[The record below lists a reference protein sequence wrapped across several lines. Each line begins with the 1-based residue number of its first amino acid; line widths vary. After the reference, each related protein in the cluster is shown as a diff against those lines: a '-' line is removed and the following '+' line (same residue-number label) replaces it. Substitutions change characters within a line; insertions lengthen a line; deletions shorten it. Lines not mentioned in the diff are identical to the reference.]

1 MEETKE
7 KVVDNSTAKK
17 KINRKKLLIILG
29 SVVAAILVV
38 YIGLSIFFMSHFY
51 FKTTLNGKSVSGYS
65 ADKVFDSWED
75 EIGNYSLKIV
85 ESDGTE
91 SELKGSDIDMTLQWD
106 DTIAKMISKQNGF
119 AWPAKLFNPDQNTS
133 EAIVTF
139 DEDKLDTVLDDFSFM
154 DESKQVMPVDA
165 TVSEYD
171 KDNGYTL
178 VESVPGTAIDKPV
191 LKENI
196 ETALYG
202 LADSFQITEGQ
213 GYLEPEVSND
223 DEKLLAAIDTMNKYA
238 GSEIDYEIG
247 SEKETLDIDTFAD
260 WLSVNDSGKVE
271 IDEEKVAEYVDGLES
286 KYNTYGKSK
295 ELATSYG
302 TTITMSNCHY
312 GWKIDAEAE
321 EAAIIDDIKSGEK
334 TTRDL
339 NYQYTAAS
347 HTGNDYGNSY
357 VEINLT
363 AQHLFLYKNGS
374 LVVESDFVSGNP
386 SKGNATHTGVFGV
399 TYTERNATL
408 KGQNYATPVSFW
420 MPFNGNEGMHDATW
434 RSTFGGSIYKRNGSH
449 GCVNLPY
456 SVAQTIFDNVSAGFP
471 VFVYELAGTES
482 QKGVDQD
489 AAAAV
494 DSAISAIGA
503 VTEASGDAIAAA
515 RAAYDALS
523 DSQKSYVT
531 KYQVL
536 ADSEAAYAAIVASMA
551 PAQEVPAQ

>member
-7 KVVDNSTAKK
+7 KVVDNSTAEK
-17 KINRKKLLIILG
+17 KINRKKLFIILG
-29 SVVAAILVV
+29 SVVGAVLVIYV
-38 YIGLSIFFMSHFY
+38 GLSIFFMSHFY
-51 FKTTLNGKSVSGYS
+51 FNTTLNGKNVSGYS
-65 ADKVFDSWED
+65 ADKVFDNWED

-91 SELKGSDIDMTLQWD
+91 SELKGSDIDMVLQWD

-139 DEDKLDTVLDDFSFM
+139 DEDKLDSALDGFSFM
-154 DESKQVMPVDA
+154 DKSKQIDPVDA
-165 TVSEYD
+165 TVSDYD
-171 KDNGYTL
+171 KNDGYTL
-178 VESVPGTAIDKPV
+178 VESVPGTAIDKPA

-196 ETALYG
+196 EKALYG
-202 LADSFQITEGQ
+202 LADTYQIKEGN
-213 GYLEPEVSND
+213 GYLAPKIAND

-247 SEKETLDIDTFAD
+247 SEKETLDINTFAD
-260 WLSVNDSGKVE
+260 WLSINDNEKVE
-271 IDEEKVAEYVDGLES
+271 IDEEKVADYVAELGT

-295 ELATSYG
+295 QLATSYG

-312 GWKIDAEAE
+312 GWKIDAET
-321 EAAIIDDIKSGEK
+321 EAAAIVDDIKGGEK
-334 TTRDL
+334 VTRDL

-363 AQHLFLYKNGS
+363 AQHLYLYKNGS
-374 LVVESDFVSGNP
+374 LVIDSDFVSGNP

-399 TYTERNATL
+399 TYTEKNATL

-434 RSTFGGSIYKRNGSH
+434 RSSFGGSIYKRNGSH

-456 SVAQTIFDNVSAGFP
+456 SVAQTIFENVSAGFP

-482 QKGVDQD
+482 QKGIDQD

-494 DSAISAIGA
+494 DSAISAIGE
-503 VTEASGDAIAAA
+503 VTAASGDLIAAA
-515 RAAYDALS
+515 RASYDALS

-531 KYQVL
+531 KYQQL
-536 ADSEAAYAAIVASMA
+536 ADSEAAYAAIMASMA
-551 PAQEVPAQ
+551 PVQ

>member
-7 KVVDNSTAKK
+7 KVVDNSTAEK
-17 KINRKKLLIILG
+17 KINRKKLFIILG
-29 SVVAAILVV
+29 SVVGAVLVIYV
-38 YIGLSIFFMSHFY
+38 GLSIFFMSHFY
-51 FKTTLNGKSVSGYS
+51 FNTTLNGKNVSGYS
-65 ADKVFDSWED
+65 ADKVFDNWED

-91 SELKGSDIDMTLQWD
+91 SELKGSDIDMVLQWD

-139 DEDKLDTVLDDFSFM
+139 DEDKLDSALDGFSFM
-154 DESKQVMPVDA
+154 DKSKQIDPVDA
-165 TVSEYD
+165 TVSDYD
-171 KDNGYTL
+171 KKDGYTL
-178 VESVPGTAIDKPV
+178 VESVSGTAIDKPA

-196 ETALYG
+196 EKALYG
-202 LADSFQITEGQ
+202 LADTYQITEGN
-213 GYLEPEVSND
+213 GYLAPKIAND

-247 SEKETLDIDTFAD
+247 SEKETLDINTFAD
-260 WLSVNDSGKVE
+260 WLSINDNEKVE
-271 IDEEKVAEYVDGLES
+271 IDEEKVADYVTELGT

-295 ELATSYG
+295 QLATSYG

-312 GWKIDAEAE
+312 GWKIDAET
-321 EAAIIDDIKSGEK
+321 EAAAIVDDIKGGEK
-334 TTRDL
+334 VTRDL

-363 AQHLFLYKNGS
+363 AQHLYLYKNGS
-374 LVVESDFVSGNP
+374 LVIDSDFVSGNP

-434 RSTFGGSIYKRNGSH
+434 RSSFGGSIYKRNGSH

-456 SVAQTIFDNVSAGFP
+456 SVAQTIFENVSAGFP

-482 QKGVDQD
+482 QKGIDQD

-494 DSAISAIGA
+494 DSAIDAIGE
-503 VTEASGDAIAAA
+503 VTAASGDLIAAA
-515 RAAYDALS
+515 RASYDALS

-531 KYQVL
+531 KYQQL
-536 ADSEAAYAAIVASMA
+536 ADSEAAYSAIIASMA
-551 PAQEVPAQ
+551 PVQ

>member
-7 KVVDNSTAKK
+7 KVVDNSTAEK
-17 KINRKKLLIILG
+17 KINRKKLFIILG
-29 SVVAAILVV
+29 SVVGAVLVIYV
-38 YIGLSIFFMSHFY
+38 GLSIFFMSHFY
-51 FKTTLNGKSVSGYS
+51 FNTTLNGKNVSGYS
-65 ADKVFDSWED
+65 ADKVFDNWED

-91 SELKGSDIDMTLQWD
+91 SELKGSDIDMVLQWD

-139 DEDKLDTVLDDFSFM
+139 DEDKLDSALDGFSFM
-154 DESKQVMPVDA
+154 DKSKQIDPVDA
-165 TVSEYD
+165 TVSDYD
-171 KDNGYTL
+171 KNDGYTL
-178 VESVPGTAIDKPV
+178 VESVPGTAIDKPA

-196 ETALYG
+196 EKALYG
-202 LADSFQITEGQ
+202 LADTYQITEGN
-213 GYLEPEVSND
+213 GYLAPKIAND

-247 SEKETLDIDTFAD
+247 SEKETLDINTFAD
-260 WLSVNDSGKVE
+260 WLSINDNEKVE
-271 IDEEKVAEYVDGLES
+271 IDEEKVADYVAELGT

-295 ELATSYG
+295 QLATSYG

-312 GWKIDAEAE
+312 GWKIDAET
-321 EAAIIDDIKSGEK
+321 EAAAIVDDIKGGEMV
-334 TTRDL
+334 TRDL

-363 AQHLFLYKNGS
+363 AQHLYMYKNGS
-374 LVVESDFVSGNP
+374 LVIDSDFVSGNP

-434 RSTFGGSIYKRNGSH
+434 RSSFGGSIYKRNGSH

-456 SVAQTIFDNVSAGFP
+456 SVAQTIFENVSAGFP

-482 QKGVDQD
+482 QKGIDQD

-494 DSAISAIGA
+494 DSAIDAIGE
-503 VTEASGDAIAAA
+503 VTAASGDLIAAA
-515 RAAYDALS
+515 RASYDALS

-531 KYQVL
+531 KYQQL
-536 ADSEAAYAAIVASMA
+536 ADSEAAYSAIIASMA
-551 PAQEVPAQ
+551 PVQ

>member
-7 KVVDNSTAKK
+7 KVVDNSTAEK
-17 KINRKKLLIILG
+17 KINRKKLFIILG
-29 SVVAAILVV
+29 SVVGAVLVIYV
-38 YIGLSIFFMSHFY
+38 GLSIFFMSHFY
-51 FKTTLNGKSVSGYS
+51 FNTTLNGKNVSGYS
-65 ADKVFDSWED
+65 ADKVFDNWED

-91 SELKGSDIDMTLQWD
+91 SELKGSDIDMVLQWD
-106 DTIAKMISKQNGF
+106 DTISKMISKQNGF

-139 DEDKLDTVLDDFSFM
+139 DEDKLDSALDGFSFM
-154 DESKQVMPVDA
+154 DKSKQIDPVDA
-165 TVSEYD
+165 TVSDYD
-171 KDNGYTL
+171 KNDGYTL
-178 VESVPGTAIDKPV
+178 VESVPGTAIDKPA

-196 ETALYG
+196 EKALYG
-202 LADSFQITEGQ
+202 LADTYQITEGN
-213 GYLEPEVSND
+213 GYLAPKIAND

-247 SEKETLDIDTFAD
+247 SEKETLDINTFAD
-260 WLSVNDSGKVE
+260 WLSINDNEKVE
-271 IDEEKVAEYVDGLES
+271 IDEEKVADYVAELGT

-295 ELATSYG
+295 QLATSYG

-312 GWKIDAEAE
+312 GWKIDAET
-321 EAAIIDDIKSGEK
+321 EAAAIVDDIKGGEK
-334 TTRDL
+334 VTRDL

-363 AQHLFLYKNGS
+363 AQHLYLYKNGS
-374 LVVESDFVSGNP
+374 LVIDSDFVSGNP

-399 TYTERNATL
+399 TYTEKNATL

-434 RSTFGGSIYKRNGSH
+434 RSSFGGSIYKRNGSH

-456 SVAQTIFDNVSAGFP
+456 SVAQTVFENVSAGFP

-482 QKGVDQD
+482 QKGIDQD

-494 DSAISAIGA
+494 DSAIDAIGE
-503 VTEASGDAIAAA
+503 VTAASGDLIAAA
-515 RAAYDALS
+515 RASYDALS

-531 KYQVL
+531 KYQQL
-536 ADSEAAYAAIVASMA
+536 ADSEAAYSAIIASMA
-551 PAQEVPAQ
+551 PVQ

>member
-1 MEETKE
+1 MEKTKE
-7 KVVDNSTAKK
+7 KVVDNSTAEK
-17 KINRKKLLIILG
+17 KINRKKLFAILG
-29 SVVAAILVV
+29 SVVGAVLLIYV
-38 YIGLSIFFMSHFY
+38 GFSIFFMSHFY
-51 FKTTLNGKSVSGYS
+51 FNTTLNGKNVSGYS
-65 ADKVFDSWED
+65 ADKVFDNWED
-75 EIGNYSLKIV
+75 EIGNYSLRIV

-91 SELKGSDIDMTLQWD
+91 SELKGSDIDMVLQWD
-106 DTIAKMISKQNGF
+106 DTIARMISKQNGF

-139 DEDKLDTVLDDFSFM
+139 DEDKLDSALDGFPFM
-154 DESKQVMPVDA
+154 DKSKQIDPVDA
-165 TVSEYD
+165 TVSDYD
-171 KDNGYTL
+171 KKDGYTL

-196 ETALYG
+196 EKALYG
-202 LADSFQITEGQ
+202 LADTYQITEGN
-213 GYLEPEVSND
+213 GYLAPKIAND

-247 SEKETLDIDTFAD
+247 SEKETLDINTFAD
-260 WLSVNDSGKVE
+260 WLSVNDNEKAE
-271 IDEEKVAEYVDGLES
+271 IDEEKVADYVAELGT

-295 ELATSYG
+295 QLATSYG

-312 GWKIDAEAE
+312 GWKIDAETEA
-321 EAAIIDDIKSGEK
+321 AAIIDDIKGGEK
-334 TTRDL
+334 VTRDL
-339 NYQYTAAS
+339 NYKYTAAS

-363 AQHLFLYKNGS
+363 AQHLYLYKNGS
-374 LVVESDFVSGNP
+374 LVIDSDFVSGNP

-399 TYTERNATL
+399 TYTERDATL

-434 RSTFGGSIYKRNGSH
+434 RSSFGGSIYKRNGSH

-456 SVAQTIFDNVSAGFP
+456 SVAQTIFENVSAGFP

-482 QKGVDQD
+482 QKGIDQD

-494 DSAISAIGA
+494 DSAIDAIGE
-503 VTEASGDAIAAA
+503 VTAASGDLIAAA
-515 RAAYDALS
+515 RASYDALS

-531 KYQVL
+531 KYQQL
-536 ADSEAAYAAIVASMA
+536 ADSEAAYSAIIASMA
-551 PAQEVPAQ
+551 PVQ

>member
-7 KVVDNSTAKK
+7 KVVDNSTAEK
-17 KINRKKLLIILG
+17 KINRKKLFIILG
-29 SVVAAILVV
+29 SVVGAVLVIYV
-38 YIGLSIFFMSHFY
+38 GLSIFFMSHFY
-51 FKTTLNGKSVSGYS
+51 FNTTLNGKNVSGYS
-65 ADKVFDSWED
+65 ADKVFDNWED

-91 SELKGSDIDMTLQWD
+91 SELKGSDIDMVLQWD
-106 DTIAKMISKQNGF
+106 DTITKMISKQNGF

-139 DEDKLDTVLDDFSFM
+139 DEDKLDSALDGFSFM
-154 DESKQVMPVDA
+154 DKSKQIDPVDA
-165 TVSEYD
+165 TVSDYD
-171 KDNGYTL
+171 KNDGYTL
-178 VESVPGTAIDKPV
+178 VESVPGTAIDKPA

-196 ETALYG
+196 EKALYG
-202 LADSFQITEGQ
+202 LADTYKITEGN
-213 GYLEPEVSND
+213 GYLAPKIAND

-247 SEKETLDIDTFAD
+247 SEKETLDINTFAD
-260 WLSVNDSGKVE
+260 WLSINDNEKVE
-271 IDEEKVAEYVDGLES
+271 IDEEKVADYVAELGT

-295 ELATSYG
+295 QLATSYG

-312 GWKIDAEAE
+312 GWKIDAET
-321 EAAIIDDIKSGEK
+321 EAAAIVDDIKGGEK
-334 TTRDL
+334 VTRDL

-363 AQHLFLYKNGS
+363 AQHLYLYKNGS
-374 LVVESDFVSGNP
+374 LVIDSDFVSGNP

-434 RSTFGGSIYKRNGSH
+434 RSSFGGSIYKRNGSH

-456 SVAQTIFDNVSAGFP
+456 SVAQTIFENVSAGFP

-482 QKGVDQD
+482 QKGIDQD

-494 DSAISAIGA
+494 DSAIDAIGE
-503 VTEASGDAIAAA
+503 VTAASGDLIAAA
-515 RAAYDALS
+515 RASYDALS

-531 KYQVL
+531 KYQQL
-536 ADSEAAYAAIVASMA
+536 ADSEAAYSAIIASMA
-551 PAQEVPAQ
+551 PVQ

>member
-7 KVVDNSTAKK
+7 KVVDNSTAEK
-17 KINRKKLLIILG
+17 KINRKKLFIILG
-29 SVVAAILVV
+29 SVVGAVLVIYV
-38 YIGLSIFFMSHFY
+38 GLSIFFMSHFY
-51 FKTTLNGKSVSGYS
+51 FNTTLNGKNVSGYS
-65 ADKVFDSWED
+65 ADKVFDNWED

-91 SELKGSDIDMTLQWD
+91 SELKGSDIDMVLQWD

-139 DEDKLDTVLDDFSFM
+139 DEDKLDSALDGFSFM
-154 DESKQVMPVDA
+154 DKSKQIDPVDA
-165 TVSEYD
+165 TVSDYD
-171 KDNGYTL
+171 KKDGYTL
-178 VESVPGTAIDKPV
+178 VESVPGTAIDKPS

-196 ETALYG
+196 EKALYG
-202 LADSFQITEGQ
+202 LADTYQITEGN
-213 GYLEPEVSND
+213 GYLAPKIAND

-247 SEKETLDIDTFAD
+247 SEKETLDINTFAD
-260 WLSVNDSGKVE
+260 WLSINDNEKVE
-271 IDEEKVAEYVDGLES
+271 IDEEKVADYVAELGT

-295 ELATSYG
+295 QLATSYG

-312 GWKIDAEAE
+312 GWKIDAET
-321 EAAIIDDIKSGEK
+321 EAAAIVDDIKGGEK
-334 TTRDL
+334 VTRDL

-363 AQHLFLYKNGS
+363 AQHLYLYKNGS
-374 LVVESDFVSGNP
+374 LVIDSEFVSGNP

-434 RSTFGGSIYKRNGSH
+434 RSSFGGSIYKRNGSH

-456 SVAQTIFDNVSAGFP
+456 SVAQTIFENVSAGFP

-482 QKGVDQD
+482 QKGIDQD

-494 DSAISAIGA
+494 DSAIDAIGE
-503 VTEASGDAIAAA
+503 VTAASGDLIAAA
-515 RAAYDALS
+515 RASYDALS

-531 KYQVL
+531 KYQQL
-536 ADSEAAYAAIVASMA
+536 ADSEAAYSAIIASMA
-551 PAQEVPAQ
+551 PVQ

>member
-1 MEETKE
+1 MEKTKE
-7 KVVDNSTAKK
+7 KVVDNSTAEK
-17 KINRKKLLIILG
+17 KINRKKLFIILG
-29 SVVAAILVV
+29 SVVGAVLVIYV
-38 YIGLSIFFMSHFY
+38 GFSIFFMSHFY
-51 FKTTLNGKSVSGYS
+51 FNTTLNGKNVSGYS
-65 ADKVFDSWED
+65 ADKVFDNWED
-75 EIGNYSLKIV
+75 EIGNYSLRIV

-91 SELKGSDIDMTLQWD
+91 SELKGSDIDMVLQWD
-106 DTIAKMISKQNGF
+106 DTIARMISKQNGF

-139 DEDKLDTVLDDFSFM
+139 DEDKLDSALDGFPFM
-154 DESKQVMPVDA
+154 DKSKQIDPVDA
-165 TVSEYD
+165 TVSDYD
-171 KDNGYTL
+171 KKDGYTL

-196 ETALYG
+196 EKALYG
-202 LADSFQITEGQ
+202 LADTYQITEGN
-213 GYLEPEVSND
+213 GYLAPKIAND

-247 SEKETLDIDTFAD
+247 SEKETLDINTFAD
-260 WLSVNDSGKVE
+260 WLSVNDNEKAE
-271 IDEEKVAEYVDGLES
+271 IDEEKVADYVAELGT

-295 ELATSYG
+295 QLATSYG

-312 GWKIDAEAE
+312 GWKIDAETEA
-321 EAAIIDDIKSGEK
+321 AAIIDDIKGGEK
-334 TTRDL
+334 VTRDL
-339 NYQYTAAS
+339 NYKYTAAS

-363 AQHLFLYKNGS
+363 AQHLYLYKNGS
-374 LVVESDFVSGNP
+374 LVIDSDFVSGNP

-399 TYTERNATL
+399 TYTERDATL

-434 RSTFGGSIYKRNGSH
+434 RSSFGGSIYKRNGSH

-456 SVAQTIFDNVSAGFP
+456 SVAQTIFENVSAGFP

-482 QKGVDQD
+482 QKGIDQD

-494 DSAISAIGA
+494 DSAIDAIGE
-503 VTEASGDAIAAA
+503 VTAASGDLIAAA
-515 RAAYDALS
+515 RASYDALS

-531 KYQVL
+531 KYQQL
-536 ADSEAAYAAIVASMA
+536 ADSEAAYSAIIASMA
-551 PAQEVPAQ
+551 PVQ

>member
-7 KVVDNSTAKK
+7 KVVDNSTAEK
-17 KINRKKLLIILG
+17 KINRKKLFIILG
-29 SVVAAILVV
+29 SVVGAVLVIYV
-38 YIGLSIFFMSHFY
+38 GLSIFFMSHFY
-51 FKTTLNGKSVSGYS
+51 FNTTLNGKNVSGYS
-65 ADKVFDSWED
+65 ADKVFDNWED

-91 SELKGSDIDMTLQWD
+91 SELKGSDIDMVLQWD

-119 AWPAKLFNPDQNTS
+119 AWPAKIFNPDQNTS

-139 DEDKLDTVLDDFSFM
+139 DEDKLDSALDGFSFM
-154 DESKQVMPVDA
+154 DKSKQIDPVDA
-165 TVSEYD
+165 TVSDYD
-171 KDNGYTL
+171 KNDGYTL
-178 VESVPGTAIDKPV
+178 VESAPGTAIDKPA

-196 ETALYG
+196 EKALYG
-202 LADSFQITEGQ
+202 LADTYQITEGN
-213 GYLEPEVSND
+213 GYLAPKIAND

-247 SEKETLDIDTFAD
+247 SEKETLDINTFAD
-260 WLSVNDSGKVE
+260 WLSINDNEKVE
-271 IDEEKVAEYVDGLES
+271 IDEEKVADYVSELGT

-295 ELATSYG
+295 QLATSYG

-312 GWKIDAEAE
+312 GWKIDAET
-321 EAAIIDDIKSGEK
+321 EAAAIVDDIKGGEK
-334 TTRDL
+334 VTRDL

-363 AQHLFLYKNGS
+363 AQHLYLYKNGS
-374 LVVESDFVSGNP
+374 LVIDSDFVSGNP

-434 RSTFGGSIYKRNGSH
+434 RSSFGGSIYKRNGSH

-456 SVAQTIFDNVSAGFP
+456 SVAQTVFENVSAGFP

-482 QKGVDQD
+482 QKGIDQD

-494 DSAISAIGA
+494 DSAIDAIGE
-503 VTEASGDAIAAA
+503 VTAASGDLIAAA
-515 RAAYDALS
+515 RASYDALS

-531 KYQVL
+531 KYQQL
-536 ADSEAAYAAIVASMA
+536 ADSEAAYSAIIASMA
-551 PAQEVPAQ
+551 PVQ

>member
-7 KVVDNSTAKK
+7 KVVDNSTAEK

-29 SVVAAILVV
+29 SVVAAVLLVYV
-38 YIGLSIFFMSHFY
+38 GLSIFFMSHFY
-51 FKTTLNGKSVSGYS
+51 FNATLNGKNVSGYS
-65 ADKVFDSWED
+65 ADKVFDNWED

-91 SELKGSDIDMTLQWD
+91 SELKGSDIDMVLQWD
-106 DTIAKMISKQNGF
+106 DTIARMISKQNGF

-139 DEDKLDTVLDDFSFM
+139 DEDKLDSTLNGFSFM
-154 DESKQVMPVDA
+154 DKSKQIDPVDA
-165 TVSEYD
+165 TVSDYD
-171 KDNGYTL
+171 KNDGYTL

-196 ETALYG
+196 EKALYG
-202 LADSFQITEGQ
+202 LADTYQITEGN
-213 GYLEPEVSND
+213 GYLAPKIAND
-223 DEKLLAAIDTMNKYA
+223 DEKLLAAIDNMNKYA

-247 SEKETLDIDTFAD
+247 SEKETLDINTFAD
-260 WLSVNDSGKVE
+260 WLSVNDNEKAE
-271 IDEEKVAEYVDGLES
+271 IDEEKVADYVAELGT

-295 ELATSYG
+295 QLATSYG

-312 GWKIDAEAE
+312 GWKIDAETEA
-321 EAAIIDDIKSGEK
+321 AAIIDDIKGGEK
-334 TTRDL
+334 VTRDL
-339 NYQYTAAS
+339 NYKYTAAS

-363 AQHLFLYKNGS
+363 AQHLYLYKNGS
-374 LVVESDFVSGNP
+374 LVIDSDFVSGNP

-399 TYTERNATL
+399 TYTERDATL

-434 RSTFGGSIYKRNGSH
+434 RSSFGGSIYKRNGSH

-456 SVAQTIFDNVSAGFP
+456 SVAQTIFENVSAGFP

-482 QKGVDQD
+482 QKGIDQD

-494 DSAISAIGA
+494 DSAIDAIGE
-503 VTEASGDAIAAA
+503 VTAASGDLIAAA
-515 RAAYDALS
+515 RASYDALS

-531 KYQVL
+531 KYQQL
-536 ADSEAAYAAIVASMA
+536 ADSEAAYSAIIASMA
-551 PAQEVPAQ
+551 PVQ

>member
-1 MEETKE
+1 MEKTKE
-7 KVVDNSTAKK
+7 KVVDNSTAEK
-17 KINRKKLLIILG
+17 KINRKKLFIILG
-29 SVVAAILVV
+29 SVVGAVLLIYV
-38 YIGLSIFFMSHFY
+38 GFSIFFMSHFY
-51 FKTTLNGKSVSGYS
+51 FNTTLNGKNVSGYS
-65 ADKVFDSWED
+65 ADKVFDNWED
-75 EIGNYSLKIV
+75 EIGNYSLRIV

-91 SELKGSDIDMTLQWD
+91 SELKGSDIDMVLQWD
-106 DTIAKMISKQNGF
+106 DTIARMISKQNGF
-119 AWPAKLFNPDQNTS
+119 AWPAKLFNPDLNTS

-139 DEDKLDTVLDDFSFM
+139 DEDKLDSALDSFPFM
-154 DESKQVMPVDA
+154 DKSKQIDPVDA
-165 TVSEYD
+165 TVSDYD
-171 KDNGYTL
+171 KKDGYTL

-196 ETALYG
+196 EKALYG
-202 LADSFQITEGQ
+202 LADTYQITEGN
-213 GYLEPEVSND
+213 GYLAPKIAND

-247 SEKETLDIDTFAD
+247 SEKETLDINTFAD
-260 WLSVNDSGKVE
+260 WLSINDNEKVE
-271 IDEEKVAEYVDGLES
+271 IDEEKVADYVAELGT

-295 ELATSYG
+295 QLATSYG

-312 GWKIDAEAE
+312 GWKIDAET
-321 EAAIIDDIKSGEK
+321 EAAAIVDDIKGGEK
-334 TTRDL
+334 VTRDL

-363 AQHLFLYKNGS
+363 AQHLYLYKNGS
-374 LVVESDFVSGNP
+374 LVIDSDFVSGNP

-399 TYTERNATL
+399 TYTEKNATL

-434 RSTFGGSIYKRNGSH
+434 RSSFGGSIYKRNGSH

-456 SVAQTIFDNVSAGFP
+456 SVAQTIFENVSAGFP

-482 QKGVDQD
+482 QKGIDQD

-494 DSAISAIGA
+494 DSAIDAIGE
-503 VTEASGDAIAAA
+503 VTAASGDLIAAA
-515 RAAYDALS
+515 RASYDALS

-531 KYQVL
+531 KYQQL
-536 ADSEAAYAAIVASMA
+536 ADSEAAYSAIIASMA
-551 PAQEVPAQ
+551 PVQ

>member
-7 KVVDNSTAKK
+7 KVVDNSTAEK
-17 KINRKKLLIILG
+17 KINRKKLFIILG
-29 SVVAAILVV
+29 SVVGAVLVIYV
-38 YIGLSIFFMSHFY
+38 GLSIFFMSHFY
-51 FKTTLNGKSVSGYS
+51 FNTTLNGKNVSGYS
-65 ADKVFDSWED
+65 ADKVFDNWED

-91 SELKGSDIDMTLQWD
+91 SELKGSDIDMVLQWD
-106 DTIAKMISKQNGF
+106 DTITKMISKQNGF

-139 DEDKLDTVLDDFSFM
+139 DEDKLDSALDGFSFM
-154 DESKQVMPVDA
+154 DKSKQIDPVDA
-165 TVSEYD
+165 TVSDYD
-171 KDNGYTL
+171 KNDGYTL
-178 VESVPGTAIDKPV
+178 VESVPGTAIDKPA

-196 ETALYG
+196 EKALYG
-202 LADSFQITEGQ
+202 LADTYQITEGN
-213 GYLEPEVSND
+213 GYLAPKIAND

-247 SEKETLDIDTFAD
+247 SEKETLDINTFAD
-260 WLSVNDSGKVE
+260 WLSVNDNEKVE
-271 IDEEKVAEYVDGLES
+271 IDEEKVADYVAELGT

-295 ELATSYG
+295 QLATSYG

-312 GWKIDAEAE
+312 GWKIDAET
-321 EAAIIDDIKSGEK
+321 EAAAIVDNIKGGEK
-334 TTRDL
+334 VTRDL

-363 AQHLFLYKNGS
+363 AQHLYLYKNGS
-374 LVVESDFVSGNP
+374 LVIDSDFVSGNP

-434 RSTFGGSIYKRNGSH
+434 RSSFGGSIYKRNGSH

-456 SVAQTIFDNVSAGFP
+456 SVAQTIFENVSAGFP

-482 QKGVDQD
+482 QKGIDQD

-494 DSAISAIGA
+494 DSAIDAIGE
-503 VTEASGDAIAAA
+503 VTAASGDLIAAA
-515 RAAYDALS
+515 RASYDALS

-531 KYQVL
+531 KYQQL
-536 ADSEAAYAAIVASMA
+536 ADSEAAYSAIIASMA
-551 PAQEVPAQ
+551 PVQ

>member
-1 MEETKE
+1 MEKTKE
-7 KVVDNSTAKK
+7 KVVDNSTAEK
-17 KINRKKLLIILG
+17 KINRKKLFIILG
-29 SVVAAILVV
+29 SVVGAVLLIYV
-38 YIGLSIFFMSHFY
+38 GFSIFFMSHFY
-51 FKTTLNGKSVSGYS
+51 FNTTLNGKNVSGYS
-65 ADKVFDSWED
+65 ADKVFDNWED

-91 SELKGSDIDMTLQWD
+91 SELKGSDIDMVLQWD
-106 DTIAKMISKQNGF
+106 DTIARMISKQNGF

-139 DEDKLDTVLDDFSFM
+139 DEDKLDSALDGFPFM
-154 DESKQVMPVDA
+154 DKSKQIDPVDA
-165 TVSEYD
+165 TVSDYD
-171 KDNGYTL
+171 KKDGYTL

-196 ETALYG
+196 EKALYG
-202 LADSFQITEGQ
+202 LADTYQITEGN
-213 GYLEPEVSND
+213 GYLAPKIAND

-247 SEKETLDIDTFAD
+247 SEKETLDINTFAD
-260 WLSVNDSGKVE
+260 WLSINDNEKAE
-271 IDEEKVAEYVDGLES
+271 IDEEKVADYVAELGT

-295 ELATSYG
+295 QLATSYG

-312 GWKIDAEAE
+312 GWKIDAETEA
-321 EAAIIDDIKSGEK
+321 AAIIDDIKGGEK
-334 TTRDL
+334 VTRDL
-339 NYQYTAAS
+339 NYKYTAAS

-363 AQHLFLYKNGS
+363 AQHLYLYKNGS
-374 LVVESDFVSGNP
+374 LVIDSDFVSGNP

-399 TYTERNATL
+399 TYTERDATL

-434 RSTFGGSIYKRNGSH
+434 RSSFGGSIYKRNGSH

-456 SVAQTIFDNVSAGFP
+456 SVAQTIFENVSAGFP

-482 QKGVDQD
+482 QKGIDQD

-494 DSAISAIGA
+494 DSAIDAIGE
-503 VTEASGDAIAAA
+503 VTAASGDLIAAA
-515 RAAYDALS
+515 RASYDALS

-531 KYQVL
+531 KYQQL
-536 ADSEAAYAAIVASMA
+536 ADSEAAYSAIIASMA
-551 PAQEVPAQ
+551 PVQ

>member
-7 KVVDNSTAKK
+7 KVVDNSTAEK
-17 KINRKKLLIILG
+17 KINRKKLFIILG
-29 SVVAAILVV
+29 SVVGAVLVIYV
-38 YIGLSIFFMSHFY
+38 GLSIFFMSHFY
-51 FKTTLNGKSVSGYS
+51 FNTTLNGKNVSGYS
-65 ADKVFDSWED
+65 ADKVFDNWED

-91 SELKGSDIDMTLQWD
+91 SELKGSDIDMVLQWD
-106 DTIAKMISKQNGF
+106 DTITKMISKQNGF
-119 AWPAKLFNPDQNTS
+119 AWPAKLFNPDQDTS

-139 DEDKLDTVLDDFSFM
+139 DEDKLDSALDGFSFM
-154 DESKQVMPVDA
+154 DKSKQIDPVDA
-165 TVSEYD
+165 TVSDYD
-171 KDNGYTL
+171 KKDGYTL
-178 VESVPGTAIDKPV
+178 VESVPGTAIDKPA

-196 ETALYG
+196 EKALYG
-202 LADSFQITEGQ
+202 LADTYQITEGN
-213 GYLEPEVSND
+213 GYLAPKIAND

-247 SEKETLDIDTFAD
+247 SEKETLDINTFAD
-260 WLSVNDSGKVE
+260 WLSINDNEKVE
-271 IDEEKVAEYVDGLES
+271 IDEEKVADYVAELGT

-295 ELATSYG
+295 QLATSYG

-312 GWKIDAEAE
+312 GWKIDAET
-321 EAAIIDDIKSGEK
+321 EAAAIVDDIKGGEK
-334 TTRDL
+334 VTRDL

-363 AQHLFLYKNGS
+363 AQHLYLYKNGS
-374 LVVESDFVSGNP
+374 LVIDSDFVSGNP

-434 RSTFGGSIYKRNGSH
+434 RSSFGGSIYKRNGSH

-456 SVAQTIFDNVSAGFP
+456 SVAQTIFENVSAGFP

-482 QKGVDQD
+482 QKGIDQD

-494 DSAISAIGA
+494 DSAIDAIGE
-503 VTEASGDAIAAA
+503 VTAASGDLIAAA
-515 RAAYDALS
+515 RASYDALS

-531 KYQVL
+531 KYQQL
-536 ADSEAAYAAIVASMA
+536 ADSEAAYSAIIASMA
-551 PAQEVPAQ
+551 PVQ

>member
-1 MEETKE
+1 MEKTKE
-7 KVVDNSTAKK
+7 KVVDNSTAEK
-17 KINRKKLLIILG
+17 KINRKKLFIILG
-29 SVVAAILVV
+29 SVVGAVLLIYV
-38 YIGLSIFFMSHFY
+38 GFSIFFMSHFY
-51 FKTTLNGKSVSGYS
+51 FNTTLNGKNVSGYS
-65 ADKVFDSWED
+65 ADKVFDNWED
-75 EIGNYSLKIV
+75 EIGNYSLRIV

-91 SELKGSDIDMTLQWD
+91 SELKGSDIDMVLQWD
-106 DTIAKMISKQNGF
+106 DTIARMISKQNGF

-139 DEDKLDTVLDDFSFM
+139 DEDKLDSALDGFPFM
-154 DESKQVMPVDA
+154 DKSKQIDPVDA
-165 TVSEYD
+165 TVSDYD
-171 KDNGYTL
+171 KKDGYTL
-178 VESVPGTAIDKPV
+178 VESVSGTAIDKPV

-196 ETALYG
+196 EKALYG
-202 LADSFQITEGQ
+202 LADTYQITEGN
-213 GYLEPEVSND
+213 GYLAPKIAND

-247 SEKETLDIDTFAD
+247 SEKETLDINTFAD
-260 WLSVNDSGKVE
+260 WLSVNDNEKAE
-271 IDEEKVAEYVDGLES
+271 IDEEKVADYVAELGT

-295 ELATSYG
+295 QLATSYG

-312 GWKIDAEAE
+312 GWKIDAETEA
-321 EAAIIDDIKSGEK
+321 AAIIDDIKGGEK
-334 TTRDL
+334 VTRDL
-339 NYQYTAAS
+339 NYKYTAAS

-363 AQHLFLYKNGS
+363 AQHLYLYKNGS
-374 LVVESDFVSGNP
+374 LVIDSDFVSGNP

-399 TYTERNATL
+399 TYTERDATL

-434 RSTFGGSIYKRNGSH
+434 RSSFGGSIYKRNGSH

-456 SVAQTIFDNVSAGFP
+456 SVAQTIFENVSAGFP

-482 QKGVDQD
+482 QKGIDQD

-494 DSAISAIGA
+494 DSAIDAIGE
-503 VTEASGDAIAAA
+503 VTAASGDLIAAA
-515 RAAYDALS
+515 RASYDALS

-531 KYQVL
+531 KYQQL
-536 ADSEAAYAAIVASMA
+536 ADSEAAYSAIIASMA
-551 PAQEVPAQ
+551 PVQ

>member
-7 KVVDNSTAKK
+7 KVVDNSTAEK
-17 KINRKKLLIILG
+17 KINRKKLFIILG
-29 SVVAAILVV
+29 SVVGAVLVIYV
-38 YIGLSIFFMSHFY
+38 GLSIFFMSHFY
-51 FKTTLNGKSVSGYS
+51 FNTTLNGKNVSGYS
-65 ADKVFDSWED
+65 ADKVFDNWED

-91 SELKGSDIDMTLQWD
+91 SELKGSDIDMVLQWD
-106 DTIAKMISKQNGF
+106 DTIARMISKQNGF

-139 DEDKLDTVLDDFSFM
+139 DEDKLDSALDGFPFM
-154 DESKQVMPVDA
+154 DKSKQIDPVDA
-165 TVSEYD
+165 TVSDYD
-171 KDNGYTL
+171 KNDGYTL
-178 VESVPGTAIDKPV
+178 VESVPGTAIDKPA

-196 ETALYG
+196 EKALYG
-202 LADSFQITEGQ
+202 LADTYQITEGN
-213 GYLEPEVSND
+213 GYLAPKIAND

-247 SEKETLDIDTFAD
+247 SEKETLDINTFAD
-260 WLSVNDSGKVE
+260 WLSVNDNEKAE
-271 IDEEKVAEYVDGLES
+271 IDEEKVADYVAELGT

-295 ELATSYG
+295 QLATSYG

-312 GWKIDAEAE
+312 GWKIDAET
-321 EAAIIDDIKSGEK
+321 EAAAIVDDIKGGEK
-334 TTRDL
+334 VTRDL
-339 NYQYTAAS
+339 NYKYTAAS

-363 AQHLFLYKNGS
+363 AQHLYLYKNGS
-374 LVVESDFVSGNP
+374 LVIDSDFVSGNP

-399 TYTERNATL
+399 TYTERDATL

-434 RSTFGGSIYKRNGSH
+434 RSSFGGSIYKRNGSH

-456 SVAQTIFDNVSAGFP
+456 SVAQTIFENVSAGFP

-482 QKGVDQD
+482 QKGIDQD

-494 DSAISAIGA
+494 DSAIDAIGE
-503 VTEASGDAIAAA
+503 VTAASGDLIAAA
-515 RAAYDALS
+515 RASYDALS

-531 KYQVL
+531 KYQQL
-536 ADSEAAYAAIVASMA
+536 ADSEAAYSAIIASMA
-551 PAQEVPAQ
+551 PVQ

>member
-7 KVVDNSTAKK
+7 KVVDNSTAEK
-17 KINRKKLLIILG
+17 KINRKKLFIILG
-29 SVVAAILVV
+29 SVVGAVLVIYV
-38 YIGLSIFFMSHFY
+38 GLSIFFMSHFY
-51 FKTTLNGKSVSGYS
+51 FNTTLNGKNVSGYS
-65 ADKVFDSWED
+65 ADKVFDNWED

-91 SELKGSDIDMTLQWD
+91 SELKGSDIDMVLQWD
-106 DTIAKMISKQNGF
+106 DTITKMISKQNGF

-139 DEDKLDTVLDDFSFM
+139 DEDKLDSALDGFSFM
-154 DESKQVMPVDA
+154 DKSKQIDPVDA
-165 TVSEYD
+165 TVSDYD
-171 KDNGYTL
+171 KKDGYTL
-178 VESVPGTAIDKPV
+178 VESVPGTAIDKPA

-196 ETALYG
+196 EKALYG
-202 LADSFQITEGQ
+202 LADTYQITEGN
-213 GYLEPEVSND
+213 GYLAPKIAND

-247 SEKETLDIDTFAD
+247 SEKETLDINTFAD
-260 WLSVNDSGKVE
+260 WLGINDNEKVE
-271 IDEEKVAEYVDGLES
+271 IDEEKVADYVAELGT
-286 KYNTYGKSK
+286 KYNTYGKPK
-295 ELATSYG
+295 QLATSYG

-312 GWKIDAEAE
+312 GWKIDAET
-321 EAAIIDDIKSGEK
+321 EAAAIVDDIKGGEK
-334 TTRDL
+334 VTRDL

-363 AQHLFLYKNGS
+363 AQHLYLYKNGS
-374 LVVESDFVSGNP
+374 LVIDSDFVSGNP

-434 RSTFGGSIYKRNGSH
+434 RSSFGGSIYKRNGSH

-456 SVAQTIFDNVSAGFP
+456 SVAQTIFENVSAGFP

-482 QKGVDQD
+482 QKGIDQD

-494 DSAISAIGA
+494 DSAIDAIGE
-503 VTEASGDAIAAA
+503 VTAASGDLIAAA
-515 RAAYDALS
+515 RASYDALS

-531 KYQVL
+531 KYQQL
-536 ADSEAAYAAIVASMA
+536 ADSEAAYSAIIASMA
-551 PAQEVPAQ
+551 PVQ

>member
-7 KVVDNSTAKK
+7 KVVDNSTAEK
-17 KINRKKLLIILG
+17 KINRKKLFIILG
-29 SVVAAILVV
+29 SVVGAVLVIYV
-38 YIGLSIFFMSHFY
+38 GLSIFFMSHFY
-51 FKTTLNGKSVSGYS
+51 FNTTLNGKNVSGYS
-65 ADKVFDSWED
+65 ADKVFDNWED

-91 SELKGSDIDMTLQWD
+91 SELKGSDIDMVLQWD

-139 DEDKLDTVLDDFSFM
+139 DEDKLDSALDGFSFM
-154 DESKQVMPVDA
+154 DKSKQIDPVDA
-165 TVSEYD
+165 TVSDYD
-171 KDNGYTL
+171 KNDGYTL

-196 ETALYG
+196 EKALYG
-202 LADSFQITEGQ
+202 LADTYQITEGN
-213 GYLEPEVSND
+213 GYLAPKIAND

-247 SEKETLDIDTFAD
+247 SEKETLDINTFAD
-260 WLSVNDSGKVE
+260 WLSINDNEKVE
-271 IDEEKVAEYVDGLES
+271 IDEEKVADYVAELGT

-295 ELATSYG
+295 QLATSYG

-312 GWKIDAEAE
+312 GWKIDAET
-321 EAAIIDDIKSGEK
+321 EAAAIVDDIKGGEK
-334 TTRDL
+334 VTRDL

-357 VEINLT
+357 VEVNLT
-363 AQHLFLYKNGS
+363 AQHLYLYKNGS
-374 LVVESDFVSGNP
+374 LVIDSDFVSGNP

-434 RSTFGGSIYKRNGSH
+434 RSSFGGSIYKRNGSH

-456 SVAQTIFDNVSAGFP
+456 SVAQTIFENVSAGFP

-482 QKGVDQD
+482 QKGIDQD

-494 DSAISAIGA
+494 DSAIDAIGE
-503 VTEASGDAIAAA
+503 VTAASGDLIAAA
-515 RAAYDALS
+515 RASYDALS

-531 KYQVL
+531 KYQQL
-536 ADSEAAYAAIVASMA
+536 ADSEAAYSAIIASMA
-551 PAQEVPAQ
+551 PVQ

>member
-7 KVVDNSTAKK
+7 KVVDNSTAEK
-17 KINRKKLLIILG
+17 KINRKKLFIILG
-29 SVVAAILVV
+29 SVVGAVLVIYV
-38 YIGLSIFFMSHFY
+38 GLSIFFMSHFY
-51 FKTTLNGKSVSGYS
+51 FNTTLNGKNVSGYS
-65 ADKVFDSWED
+65 ADKVFDNWED

-91 SELKGSDIDMTLQWD
+91 SELKGSDIDMVLQWD
-106 DTIAKMISKQNGF
+106 DTITKMISKQNGF

-139 DEDKLDTVLDDFSFM
+139 DEDKLDSALDGFSFM
-154 DESKQVMPVDA
+154 DKSKQIDPVDA
-165 TVSEYD
+165 TVSDYD
-171 KDNGYTL
+171 KNDGYTL
-178 VESVPGTAIDKPV
+178 VESAPGTAIDKPA

-196 ETALYG
+196 EKALYG
-202 LADSFQITEGQ
+202 LADTYQITEGN
-213 GYLEPEVSND
+213 GYLAPKIAND

-247 SEKETLDIDTFAD
+247 SEKETLDINTFAD
-260 WLSVNDSGKVE
+260 WLSINDNEKVE
-271 IDEEKVAEYVDGLES
+271 IDEEKVADYVSELGT

-295 ELATSYG
+295 QLATSYG

-312 GWKIDAEAE
+312 GWKIDAET
-321 EAAIIDDIKSGEK
+321 EAAAIVDDIKGGEK
-334 TTRDL
+334 VTRDL

-363 AQHLFLYKNGS
+363 AQHLYLYKNGS
-374 LVVESDFVSGNP
+374 LVIDSDFVSGNP

-434 RSTFGGSIYKRNGSH
+434 RSSFGGSIYKRNGSH

-456 SVAQTIFDNVSAGFP
+456 SVAQTIFENVSAGFP

-482 QKGVDQD
+482 QKGIDQD

-494 DSAISAIGA
+494 DSAIDAIGE
-503 VTEASGDAIAAA
+503 VTAASGDLIAAA
-515 RAAYDALS
+515 RASYDALS

-531 KYQVL
+531 KYQQL
-536 ADSEAAYAAIVASMA
+536 ADSEAAYSAIIASMA
-551 PAQEVPAQ
+551 PVQ

>member
-7 KVVDNSTAKK
+7 KVVDNSTAEK
-17 KINRKKLLIILG
+17 KINRKKLFIILG
-29 SVVAAILVV
+29 SVVGAVLVIYV
-38 YIGLSIFFMSHFY
+38 GLSIFFMSHFY
-51 FKTTLNGKSVSGYS
+51 FNTTLNGKNVSGYS
-65 ADKVFDSWED
+65 ADKVFDNWED

-91 SELKGSDIDMTLQWD
+91 SELKGSDIDMVLQWD

-139 DEDKLDTVLDDFSFM
+139 DEDKLDSALDGFSFM
-154 DESKQVMPVDA
+154 DKSKQIDPVDA
-165 TVSEYD
+165 TVSDYD
-171 KDNGYTL
+171 KNDGYTL

-196 ETALYG
+196 EKALYG
-202 LADSFQITEGQ
+202 LADTYQITEGN
-213 GYLEPEVSND
+213 GYLAPKIAND

-247 SEKETLDIDTFAD
+247 SEKETLDINTFAD
-260 WLSVNDSGKVE
+260 WLSINDNEKVE
-271 IDEEKVAEYVDGLES
+271 IDEEKVADYVAELGT

-295 ELATSYG
+295 QLATSYG

-312 GWKIDAEAE
+312 GWKIDAET
-321 EAAIIDDIKSGEK
+321 EAAAIVDDIKGGEK
-334 TTRDL
+334 VTRDL

-363 AQHLFLYKNGS
+363 AQHLYLYKNGS
-374 LVVESDFVSGNP
+374 LVIDSEFVSGNP

-434 RSTFGGSIYKRNGSH
+434 RSSFGGSIYKRNGSH

-456 SVAQTIFDNVSAGFP
+456 SVAQTIFENVSAGFP

-482 QKGVDQD
+482 QKGIDQD

-494 DSAISAIGA
+494 DSAIDAIGE
-503 VTEASGDAIAAA
+503 VTAASGELIAAA
-515 RAAYDALS
+515 RASYDALS
-523 DSQKSYVT
+523 DTQKSYVT
-531 KYQVL
+531 KYQQL
-536 ADSEAAYAAIVASMA
+536 ADSEAAYSAIIASMA
-551 PAQEVPAQ
+551 PVQ

>member
-7 KVVDNSTAKK
+7 KLVDNSTAEK
-17 KINRKKLLIILG
+17 KINRKKLFIILG
-29 SVVAAILVV
+29 SVVGAVLVIYV
-38 YIGLSIFFMSHFY
+38 GLSIFFMSHFY
-51 FKTTLNGKSVSGYS
+51 FNTTLNGKNVSGYS
-65 ADKVFDSWED
+65 ADKVFDNWED

-91 SELKGSDIDMTLQWD
+91 SELKGSDIDMVLQWD

-139 DEDKLDTVLDDFSFM
+139 DEDKLDSALDGFSFM
-154 DESKQVMPVDA
+154 DKSKQIDPVDA
-165 TVSEYD
+165 TVSDYD
-171 KDNGYTL
+171 KNDGYTL

-196 ETALYG
+196 EKALYG
-202 LADSFQITEGQ
+202 LADTYQITEGN
-213 GYLEPEVSND
+213 GYLAPKIAND

-247 SEKETLDIDTFAD
+247 SEKETLDINTFAD
-260 WLSVNDSGKVE
+260 WLSINDNEKVE
-271 IDEEKVAEYVDGLES
+271 IDEEKVADYVAELGT

-295 ELATSYG
+295 QLATSYG

-312 GWKIDAEAE
+312 GWKIDAET
-321 EAAIIDDIKSGEK
+321 EAAAIVDDIKGGEK
-334 TTRDL
+334 VTRDL

-357 VEINLT
+357 VEVNLT
-363 AQHLFLYKNGS
+363 AQHLYLYKNGS
-374 LVVESDFVSGNP
+374 LVIDSDFVSGNP

-434 RSTFGGSIYKRNGSH
+434 RSSFGGSIYKRNGSH

-456 SVAQTIFDNVSAGFP
+456 SVAQTIFENVSAGFP

-482 QKGVDQD
+482 QKGIDQD

-494 DSAISAIGA
+494 DSAIDAIGE
-503 VTEASGDAIAAA
+503 VTAASGDLIAAA
-515 RAAYDALS
+515 RASYDALS

-531 KYQVL
+531 KYQQL
-536 ADSEAAYAAIVASMA
+536 ADSEAAYSAIIASMA
-551 PAQEVPAQ
+551 PVQ

>member
-7 KVVDNSTAKK
+7 KVVDNSTAEK
-17 KINRKKLLIILG
+17 KINRKKLFIILG
-29 SVVAAILVV
+29 SVVGAVLVIYV
-38 YIGLSIFFMSHFY
+38 GLSIFFMSHFY
-51 FKTTLNGKSVSGYS
+51 FNTTLNGKNVSGYS
-65 ADKVFDSWED
+65 ADKVFDNWED

-91 SELKGSDIDMTLQWD
+91 SELKGSDIDMVLQWD
-106 DTIAKMISKQNGF
+106 DTIARMISKQNGF

-139 DEDKLDTVLDDFSFM
+139 DEDKLDSALDGFPFM
-154 DESKQVMPVDA
+154 DKSKQIDPVDA
-165 TVSEYD
+165 TVSDYD
-171 KDNGYTL
+171 KKDGYTL

-196 ETALYG
+196 EKALYG
-202 LADSFQITEGQ
+202 LADTYQITEGN
-213 GYLEPEVSND
+213 GYLAPKIAND

-247 SEKETLDIDTFAD
+247 SEKETLDINTFAD
-260 WLSVNDSGKVE
+260 WLSVNDNEKAE
-271 IDEEKVAEYVDGLES
+271 IDEEKVADYVAELGT

-295 ELATSYG
+295 QLATSYG

-312 GWKIDAEAE
+312 GWKIDAET
-321 EAAIIDDIKSGEK
+321 EAAAIVDDIKGGEK
-334 TTRDL
+334 VTRDL

-363 AQHLFLYKNGS
+363 AQHLYLYKNGS
-374 LVVESDFVSGNP
+374 LVIDSDFVSGNP

-434 RSTFGGSIYKRNGSH
+434 RSSFGGSIYKRNGSH

-456 SVAQTIFDNVSAGFP
+456 SVAQTIFENVSAGFP

-482 QKGVDQD
+482 QKGIDQD

-494 DSAISAIGA
+494 DSAIDAIGE
-503 VTEASGDAIAAA
+503 VTAASGDLIAAA
-515 RAAYDALS
+515 RASYDALS

-531 KYQVL
+531 KYQQL
-536 ADSEAAYAAIVASMA
+536 ADSEAAYSAIIASMA
-551 PAQEVPAQ
+551 PVQ

>member
-7 KVVDNSTAKK
+7 KVVDNSTAEK
-17 KINRKKLLIILG
+17 KINRKKLFVILG
-29 SVVAAILVV
+29 SVVGAVLVIYV
-38 YIGLSIFFMSHFY
+38 GLSIFFMSHFY
-51 FKTTLNGKSVSGYS
+51 FNATLNGKNVSGYS
-65 ADKVFDSWED
+65 ADKVFDNWED

-91 SELKGSDIDMTLQWD
+91 SELMGSDIDMVLQWD
-106 DTIAKMISKQNGF
+106 DTIARMISKQNGF

-139 DEDKLDTVLDDFSFM
+139 DEDKLDSALDGFPFM
-154 DESKQVMPVDA
+154 DKSKQIDPVDA
-165 TVSEYD
+165 TVSDYD
-171 KDNGYTL
+171 KKDGYTL
-178 VESVPGTAIDKPV
+178 VESVSGTAIDKPV

-196 ETALYG
+196 EKALYG
-202 LADSFQITEGQ
+202 LADTYQITEGN
-213 GYLEPEVSND
+213 GYLAPKIEND

-247 SEKETLDIDTFAD
+247 SEKETLDINTFAD
-260 WLSVNDSGKVE
+260 WLSVNDNEKVE
-271 IDEEKVAEYVDGLES
+271 IDEEKVADYVAELGT

-295 ELATSYG
+295 QLATSYG

-321 EAAIIDDIKSGEK
+321 AAAIVDDIKGGEK
-334 TTRDL
+334 VTRDL

-363 AQHLFLYKNGS
+363 AQHLYLYKNGS
-374 LVVESDFVSGNP
+374 LVIDSDFVSGNP

-399 TYTERNATL
+399 TYTERDATL

-434 RSTFGGSIYKRNGSH
+434 RSSFGGSIYKRNGSH

-456 SVAQTIFDNVSAGFP
+456 SVAQTIFENVSAGFP

-482 QKGVDQD
+482 QKGIDQD

-494 DSAISAIGA
+494 DSAIDAIGE
-503 VTEASGDAIAAA
+503 VTAASGDLIAAA
-515 RAAYDALS
+515 RASYDALS

-531 KYQVL
+531 KYQQL
-536 ADSEAAYAAIVASMA
+536 ADSEAAYSAIIASMA
-551 PAQEVPAQ
+551 PVQ

>member
-7 KVVDNSTAKK
+7 KVVDNSTAEK
-17 KINRKKLLIILG
+17 KINRKKLFIILG
-29 SVVAAILVV
+29 SVVGAVLVIYV
-38 YIGLSIFFMSHFY
+38 GLSIFFMSHFY
-51 FKTTLNGKSVSGYS
+51 FNTTLNGKNVSGYS
-65 ADKVFDSWED
+65 ADKVFDNWED

-91 SELKGSDIDMTLQWD
+91 SELKGSDIDMVLQWD

-139 DEDKLDTVLDDFSFM
+139 DEDKLDSALDGFSFM
-154 DESKQVMPVDA
+154 DKSKQIDPVDA
-165 TVSEYD
+165 TVSDYD
-171 KDNGYTL
+171 KNDGYTL
-178 VESVPGTAIDKPV
+178 VESVPGTAIDKPA

-196 ETALYG
+196 EKALYG
-202 LADSFQITEGQ
+202 LADTYQITEGN
-213 GYLEPEVSND
+213 GYLAPKIAND

-247 SEKETLDIDTFAD
+247 SEKETLDINTFAD
-260 WLSVNDSGKVE
+260 WLSINDNEKVE
-271 IDEEKVAEYVDGLES
+271 IDEEKVADYVAELGT

-295 ELATSYG
+295 QLATSYG

-312 GWKIDAEAE
+312 GWKIDAET
-321 EAAIIDDIKSGEK
+321 EAAAIVDDIKGGEK
-334 TTRDL
+334 VTRDL

-357 VEINLT
+357 VEVNLT
-363 AQHLFLYKNGS
+363 AQHLYLYKNGS
-374 LVVESDFVSGNP
+374 LVIDSDFVSGNP

-434 RSTFGGSIYKRNGSH
+434 RSSFGGSIYKRNGSH

-456 SVAQTIFDNVSAGFP
+456 SVAQTIFENVSAGFP

-482 QKGVDQD
+482 QKGIDQD

-494 DSAISAIGA
+494 DSAISAIGE
-503 VTEASGDAIAAA
+503 VTAASGDVIAAA
-515 RAAYDALS
+515 RASYDALS

-531 KYQVL
+531 KYQQL
-536 ADSEAAYAAIVASMA
+536 ADSEAAYAAIMASMA
-551 PAQEVPAQ
+551 PVQ

>member
-1 MEETKE
+1 MEKTKE
-7 KVVDNSTAKK
+7 KVVDNSTAEK
-17 KINRKKLLIILG
+17 KINRKKLFIILG
-29 SVVAAILVV
+29 SVVGAVLLIYV
-38 YIGLSIFFMSHFY
+38 GFSIFFMSHFY
-51 FKTTLNGKSVSGYS
+51 FNTTLNGKNVSGYS
-65 ADKVFDSWED
+65 ADKVFDNWED
-75 EIGNYSLKIV
+75 EIGNYSLRIV

-91 SELKGSDIDMTLQWD
+91 SELKGSDIDMVLQWD
-106 DTIAKMISKQNGF
+106 DTIARMISKQNGF

-139 DEDKLDTVLDDFSFM
+139 DEDKLDSALDGFSFM
-154 DESKQVMPVDA
+154 DKSKQIDPVDA
-165 TVSEYD
+165 TVSDYD
-171 KDNGYTL
+171 KKDGYTL

-196 ETALYG
+196 EKALYG
-202 LADSFQITEGQ
+202 LADTYQITEGN
-213 GYLEPEVSND
+213 GYLAPKIAND

-247 SEKETLDIDTFAD
+247 SEKETLDINTFAD
-260 WLSVNDSGKVE
+260 WLSINDNEKAE
-271 IDEEKVAEYVDGLES
+271 IDEEKVADYVAELGT

-295 ELATSYG
+295 QLATSYG

-312 GWKIDAEAE
+312 GWKIDAETEA
-321 EAAIIDDIKSGEK
+321 AAIIDDIKGGEK
-334 TTRDL
+334 VTRDL

-363 AQHLFLYKNGS
+363 AQHLYLYKNGS
-374 LVVESDFVSGNP
+374 LVIDSDFVSGNP

-399 TYTERNATL
+399 TYTERDATL

-434 RSTFGGSIYKRNGSH
+434 RSSFGGSIYKRNGSH

-456 SVAQTIFDNVSAGFP
+456 SVAQTIFENVSAGFP

-482 QKGVDQD
+482 QKGIDQD

-494 DSAISAIGA
+494 DSAIDAIGE
-503 VTEASGDAIAAA
+503 VTAASGDLIAAA
-515 RAAYDALS
+515 RASYDALS

-531 KYQVL
+531 KYQQL
-536 ADSEAAYAAIVASMA
+536 ADSEAAYSAIIASMA
-551 PAQEVPAQ
+551 PVQ

>member
-7 KVVDNSTAKK
+7 KVVDNSTAEK
-17 KINRKKLLIILG
+17 KINRKKLFIILG
-29 SVVAAILVV
+29 SVVGAVLLIYV
-38 YIGLSIFFMSHFY
+38 GFSIFFMSHFY
-51 FKTTLNGKSVSGYS
+51 FNTTLNGKNVSGYS
-65 ADKVFDSWED
+65 ADKVFDNWED
-75 EIGNYSLKIV
+75 EIGNYSLRIV

-91 SELKGSDIDMTLQWD
+91 SELKGSDIDMVLQWD
-106 DTIAKMISKQNGF
+106 DTIARMISKQNGF

-139 DEDKLDTVLDDFSFM
+139 DEDKLDSALDSFPFM
-154 DESKQVMPVDA
+154 DKSKQIDPVDA
-165 TVSEYD
+165 TVSDYD
-171 KDNGYTL
+171 KKDGYTL

-196 ETALYG
+196 EKALYG
-202 LADSFQITEGQ
+202 LADTYQITEGN
-213 GYLEPEVSND
+213 GYLAPKIAND

-247 SEKETLDIDTFAD
+247 SEKETLDINTFAD
-260 WLSVNDSGKVE
+260 WLSVNDNEKAE
-271 IDEEKVAEYVDGLES
+271 IDEEKVADYVAELGT

-295 ELATSYG
+295 QLATSYG

-312 GWKIDAEAE
+312 GWKIDAETEA
-321 EAAIIDDIKSGEK
+321 AAIIDDIKGGEK
-334 TTRDL
+334 VTRDL

-357 VEINLT
+357 VEVNLT
-363 AQHLFLYKNGS
+363 AQHLYLYKNGS
-374 LVVESDFVSGNP
+374 LVIDSDFVSGNP

-399 TYTERNATL
+399 TYTERDATL

-434 RSTFGGSIYKRNGSH
+434 RSSFGGSIYKRNGSH

-456 SVAQTIFDNVSAGFP
+456 SVAQTIFENVSAGFP

-482 QKGVDQD
+482 QKGIDQD

-494 DSAISAIGA
+494 DSAIDAIGE
-503 VTEASGDAIAAA
+503 VTAASGDLIAAA
-515 RAAYDALS
+515 RASYDALS

-531 KYQVL
+531 KYQQL
-536 ADSEAAYAAIVASMA
+536 ADSEAAYSAIIASMA
-551 PAQEVPAQ
+551 PVQ

>member
-7 KVVDNSTAKK
+7 KVVDNSTAEK
-17 KINRKKLLIILG
+17 KINRKKLFVILG
-29 SVVAAILVV
+29 SVVGAVLVIYV
-38 YIGLSIFFMSHFY
+38 GLSIFFMSHFY
-51 FKTTLNGKSVSGYS
+51 FNTTLNGKNVSGYS
-65 ADKVFDSWED
+65 ADKVFDNWED
-75 EIGNYSLKIV
+75 EIGNYSLRIV

-91 SELKGSDIDMTLQWD
+91 SELKGSDIDMVLQWD
-106 DTIAKMISKQNGF
+106 DTIARMISKQNGF

-139 DEDKLDTVLDDFSFM
+139 DEDKLDSALDGFPFM
-154 DESKQVMPVDA
+154 DKSKQIDPVDA
-165 TVSEYD
+165 TVSDYD
-171 KDNGYTL
+171 KKDGYTL
-178 VESVPGTAIDKPV
+178 VESVSGTAIDKPV

-196 ETALYG
+196 EKALYG
-202 LADSFQITEGQ
+202 LADTYQITEGN
-213 GYLEPEVSND
+213 GYLAPKIAND

-247 SEKETLDIDTFAD
+247 SEKETLDINTFAD
-260 WLSVNDSGKVE
+260 WLSVNDNEKAE
-271 IDEEKVAEYVDGLES
+271 IDEEKVADYVAELGT

-295 ELATSYG
+295 QLATSYG

-312 GWKIDAEAE
+312 GWKIDAETEA
-321 EAAIIDDIKSGEK
+321 AAIIDDIKGGEK
-334 TTRDL
+334 VTRDL

-363 AQHLFLYKNGS
+363 AQHLYLYKNGS
-374 LVVESDFVSGNP
+374 LVIDSDFVSGNP

-399 TYTERNATL
+399 TYTEKDATL

-434 RSTFGGSIYKRNGSH
+434 RSSFGGSIYKRNGSH

-456 SVAQTIFDNVSAGFP
+456 SVAQTIFENVSAGFP

-482 QKGVDQD
+482 QKGIDQD

-494 DSAISAIGA
+494 DSAIDAIGE
-503 VTEASGDAIAAA
+503 VTAASGDLIAAA
-515 RAAYDALS
+515 RASYDALS

-531 KYQVL
+531 KYQQL
-536 ADSEAAYAAIVASMA
+536 ADSEAAYSAIIASMA
-551 PAQEVPAQ
+551 PVQ

>member
-1 MEETKE
+1 MEKTKE
-7 KVVDNSTAKK
+7 KVVDNSTAEK
-17 KINRKKLLIILG
+17 KINRKKLFIILG
-29 SVVAAILVV
+29 SVVGAVLLIYV
-38 YIGLSIFFMSHFY
+38 GFSIFFMSHFY
-51 FKTTLNGKSVSGYS
+51 FNTTLNGKNVSGYS
-65 ADKVFDSWED
+65 ADKVFDNWED
-75 EIGNYSLKIV
+75 EIGNYSLRIV

-91 SELKGSDIDMTLQWD
+91 SELKGSDIDMVLQWD
-106 DTIAKMISKQNGF
+106 DTIARMISKQNGF

-139 DEDKLDTVLDDFSFM
+139 DEDKLDSALNDFSFM
-154 DESKQVMPVDA
+154 DKSKQIDPVDA
-165 TVSEYD
+165 TVSDYD
-171 KDNGYTL
+171 KKDGYTL

-196 ETALYG
+196 EKALYG
-202 LADSFQITEGQ
+202 LADTYQITEGN
-213 GYLEPEVSND
+213 GYLAPKIEND

-247 SEKETLDIDTFAD
+247 SEKETLDINTFAD
-260 WLSVNDSGKVE
+260 WLSVNDNEKAE
-271 IDEEKVAEYVDGLES
+271 IDEGKVADYVAELGT

-295 ELATSYG
+295 QLATSYG

-312 GWKIDAEAE
+312 GWKIDAET
-321 EAAIIDDIKSGEK
+321 EAAAIVDDIKGGEK
-334 TTRDL
+334 VTRDL

-363 AQHLFLYKNGS
+363 AQHLYLYKNGS
-374 LVVESDFVSGNP
+374 LVIDSDFVSGNP

-399 TYTERNATL
+399 TYTERDATL

-434 RSTFGGSIYKRNGSH
+434 RSSFGGSIYKRNGSH

-456 SVAQTIFDNVSAGFP
+456 SVAQTIFENVSAGFP

-482 QKGVDQD
+482 QKGIDQD

-494 DSAISAIGA
+494 DSAIDAIGE
-503 VTEASGDAIAAA
+503 VTAASGDLIAAA
-515 RAAYDALS
+515 RASYDALS

-531 KYQVL
+531 KYQQL
-536 ADSEAAYAAIVASMA
+536 ADSEAAYSAIIASMA
-551 PAQEVPAQ
+551 PVQ

>member
-7 KVVDNSTAKK
+7 KVVDNSTAEK
-17 KINRKKLLIILG
+17 KINRKKLFIILG
-29 SVVAAILVV
+29 SVVGAVLVIYV
-38 YIGLSIFFMSHFY
+38 GLSIFFMSHFY
-51 FKTTLNGKSVSGYS
+51 FNTTLNGKNVSGYS
-65 ADKVFDSWED
+65 ADKVFDNWED

-91 SELKGSDIDMTLQWD
+91 SELKGSDIDMVLQWD

-139 DEDKLDTVLDDFSFM
+139 DEDKLDSALDGFSFM
-154 DESKQVMPVDA
+154 DKSKQIDPVDA
-165 TVSEYD
+165 TVSDYD
-171 KDNGYTL
+171 KNDGYTL
-178 VESVPGTAIDKPV
+178 VESVPGTAIDKPA

-196 ETALYG
+196 EKALYG
-202 LADSFQITEGQ
+202 LADTYQITEGN
-213 GYLEPEVSND
+213 GYLAPKIAND

-247 SEKETLDIDTFAD
+247 SEKETLDINTFAD
-260 WLSVNDSGKVE
+260 WLSINDNEKVE
-271 IDEEKVAEYVDGLES
+271 IDEEKVADYVAELGT

-295 ELATSYG
+295 QLATSYG

-312 GWKIDAEAE
+312 GWKIDAET
-321 EAAIIDDIKSGEK
+321 EAAAIVDDIKGGEK
-334 TTRDL
+334 VTRDL

-363 AQHLFLYKNGS
+363 AQHLYLYKNGS
-374 LVVESDFVSGNP
+374 LVIDSDFVSGNP

-434 RSTFGGSIYKRNGSH
+434 RSSFGGSIYKRNGSH

-456 SVAQTIFDNVSAGFP
+456 SVAQTIFENVSAGFP

-482 QKGVDQD
+482 QKGIDQD

-494 DSAISAIGA
+494 DSAIDAIGE
-503 VTEASGDAIAAA
+503 VTAASGDLIAAA
-515 RAAYDALS
+515 RASYDALS

-531 KYQVL
+531 KYQQL
-536 ADSEAAYAAIVASMA
+536 ADSEAAYSAIIASMA
-551 PAQEVPAQ
+551 PVQ

>member
-7 KVVDNSTAKK
+7 KVVDNSTAEK
-17 KINRKKLLIILG
+17 KINRKKLFIILG
-29 SVVAAILVV
+29 SVVGAVLVIYV
-38 YIGLSIFFMSHFY
+38 GLSIFFMSHFY
-51 FKTTLNGKSVSGYS
+51 FNTTLNGKNVSGYS
-65 ADKVFDSWED
+65 ADKVFDNWED

-91 SELKGSDIDMTLQWD
+91 SELKGSDIDMVLQWD

-139 DEDKLDTVLDDFSFM
+139 DEDKLDSALDSFPFM
-154 DESKQVMPVDA
+154 DKSKQIDPVDA
-165 TVSEYD
+165 TVSDYD
-171 KDNGYTL
+171 KKDGYTL

-196 ETALYG
+196 EKALYG
-202 LADSFQITEGQ
+202 LADTYQITEGN
-213 GYLEPEVSND
+213 GYLAPKIAND

-247 SEKETLDIDTFAD
+247 SEKETLDINTFAD
-260 WLSVNDSGKVE
+260 WLSVNDNEKAE
-271 IDEEKVAEYVDGLES
+271 IDEEKVADYVAELGT

-295 ELATSYG
+295 QLATSYG

-312 GWKIDAEAE
+312 GWKIDAETEA
-321 EAAIIDDIKSGEK
+321 AAIIDDIKGGEK
-334 TTRDL
+334 VTRDL

-357 VEINLT
+357 VEVNLT
-363 AQHLFLYKNGS
+363 AQHLYLYKNGS
-374 LVVESDFVSGNP
+374 LVIDSDFVSGNP

-399 TYTERNATL
+399 TYTERDATL

-434 RSTFGGSIYKRNGSH
+434 RSSFGGSIYKRNGSH

-456 SVAQTIFDNVSAGFP
+456 SVAQTIFENVSAGFP

-482 QKGVDQD
+482 QKGIDQD

-494 DSAISAIGA
+494 DSAIDAIGE
-503 VTEASGDAIAAA
+503 VTAASGDLIAAA
-515 RAAYDALS
+515 RASYDALS

-531 KYQVL
+531 KYQQL
-536 ADSEAAYAAIVASMA
+536 ADSEAAYSAIIASMA
-551 PAQEVPAQ
+551 PVQ

>member
-1 MEETKE
+1 MEKTKE
-7 KVVDNSTAKK
+7 KVVDNSTAEK
-17 KINRKKLLIILG
+17 KINRKKLFIILG
-29 SVVAAILVV
+29 SVVGAVLLIYV
-38 YIGLSIFFMSHFY
+38 GFSIFFMSHFY
-51 FKTTLNGKSVSGYS
+51 FNTTLNGKNVSGYS
-65 ADKVFDSWED
+65 ADKVFDNWED
-75 EIGNYSLKIV
+75 EIGNYSLRIV

-91 SELKGSDIDMTLQWD
+91 SELKGSDIDMVLQWD
-106 DTIAKMISKQNGF
+106 DTIARMISKQNGF

-139 DEDKLDTVLDDFSFM
+139 DEDKLDSALDGFPFM
-154 DESKQVMPVDA
+154 DKSKQIDPVDA
-165 TVSEYD
+165 TVSDYD
-171 KDNGYTL
+171 KKDGYTL
-178 VESVPGTAIDKPV
+178 VESVSGTAIDKPV

-196 ETALYG
+196 EKALYG
-202 LADSFQITEGQ
+202 LADTYQITEGN
-213 GYLEPEVSND
+213 GYLAPKIEND
-223 DEKLLAAIDTMNKYA
+223 DEKLLTAIDTMNKYA

-247 SEKETLDIDTFAD
+247 SEKETLDINTFAD
-260 WLSVNDSGKVE
+260 WLSVNDNEKVE
-271 IDEEKVAEYVDGLES
+271 IDEEKVADYVAELGT

-295 ELATSYG
+295 QLATSYG

-312 GWKIDAEAE
+312 GWKIDAET
-321 EAAIIDDIKSGEK
+321 EAAAIVDDIKGGEK
-334 TTRDL
+334 VTRDL

-363 AQHLFLYKNGS
+363 AQHLYLYKNGS
-374 LVVESDFVSGNP
+374 LVIDSEFVSGNP

-399 TYTERNATL
+399 TYTEKNATL

-434 RSTFGGSIYKRNGSH
+434 RSSFGGSIYKRNGSH

-456 SVAQTIFDNVSAGFP
+456 SVAQTIFENVSAGFP

-482 QKGVDQD
+482 QKGIDQD

-494 DSAISAIGA
+494 DSAIDAIGE
-503 VTEASGDAIAAA
+503 VTAASGDLIAAA
-515 RAAYDALS
+515 RASYDALS

-531 KYQVL
+531 KYQQL
-536 ADSEAAYAAIVASMA
+536 ADSEAAYSAIIASMA
-551 PAQEVPAQ
+551 PVQ

>member
-7 KVVDNSTAKK
+7 KVVDNSTAEK
-17 KINRKKLLIILG
+17 KINRKKLFIILG
-29 SVVAAILVV
+29 SVVGAVLVIYV
-38 YIGLSIFFMSHFY
+38 GLSIFFMSHFY
-51 FKTTLNGKSVSGYS
+51 FNTTLNGKNVSGYS
-65 ADKVFDSWED
+65 ADKVFDNWED

-91 SELKGSDIDMTLQWD
+91 SELKGSDIDMVLQWD
-106 DTIAKMISKQNGF
+106 DTITKMISKQNGF

-139 DEDKLDTVLDDFSFM
+139 DEDKLDSALDGFSFM
-154 DESKQVMPVDA
+154 DKSKQIDPVDA
-165 TVSEYD
+165 TVSDYD
-171 KDNGYTL
+171 KNDGYTL
-178 VESVPGTAIDKPV
+178 VESVPGTAIDKPA

-196 ETALYG
+196 EKALYG
-202 LADSFQITEGQ
+202 LADTYQITEGN
-213 GYLEPEVSND
+213 GYLAPKIAND

-247 SEKETLDIDTFAD
+247 SEKETLDINTFAD
-260 WLSVNDSGKVE
+260 WLSVNDNEKAE
-271 IDEEKVAEYVDGLES
+271 IDEEKVADYVAELGT

-295 ELATSYG
+295 QLATSYG

-312 GWKIDAEAE
+312 GWKIDAETEA
-321 EAAIIDDIKSGEK
+321 AAIIDDIKGGEK
-334 TTRDL
+334 VTRDL
-339 NYQYTAAS
+339 NYKYTAAS

-363 AQHLFLYKNGS
+363 AQHLYLYKNGS
-374 LVVESDFVSGNP
+374 LVIDSDFVSGNP

-434 RSTFGGSIYKRNGSH
+434 RSSFGGSIYKRNGSH
-449 GCVNLPY
+449 GSVNLPY
-456 SVAQTIFDNVSAGFP
+456 SVAQTIFENVSAGFP

-482 QKGVDQD
+482 QKGIDQD

-494 DSAISAIGA
+494 DSAIDAIGE
-503 VTEASGDAIAAA
+503 VTAASGDLIAAA
-515 RAAYDALS
+515 RASYDALS

-531 KYQVL
+531 KYQQL
-536 ADSEAAYAAIVASMA
+536 ADSEAAYSAIIASMA
-551 PAQEVPAQ
+551 PVQ

>member
-7 KVVDNSTAKK
+7 KVVDNSAAEK
-17 KINRKKLLIILG
+17 KINRKKLFIILG
-29 SVVAAILVV
+29 SVVGAVLVIYV
-38 YIGLSIFFMSHFY
+38 GLSIFFMSHFY
-51 FKTTLNGKSVSGYS
+51 FNTTLNGKNVSGYS
-65 ADKVFDSWED
+65 ADKVFDNWED

-91 SELKGSDIDMTLQWD
+91 SELKGSDIDMVLQWD

-139 DEDKLDTVLDDFSFM
+139 DEDKLDSALDGFSFM
-154 DESKQVMPVDA
+154 DKSKQIDPVDA
-165 TVSEYD
+165 TVSDYD
-171 KDNGYTL
+171 KNDGYTL
-178 VESVPGTAIDKPV
+178 VESVPGTAIDKPA

-196 ETALYG
+196 EKALYG
-202 LADSFQITEGQ
+202 LADTYQITEGN
-213 GYLEPEVSND
+213 GYLAPKIAND

-247 SEKETLDIDTFAD
+247 SEKETLDINTFAD
-260 WLSVNDSGKVE
+260 WLSINDNEKVE
-271 IDEEKVAEYVDGLES
+271 IDEEKVADYVAELGT

-295 ELATSYG
+295 QLATSYG

-312 GWKIDAEAE
+312 GWKIDAET
-321 EAAIIDDIKSGEK
+321 EAAAIVDDIKGGEK
-334 TTRDL
+334 VTRDL

-363 AQHLFLYKNGS
+363 AQHLYLYKNGS
-374 LVVESDFVSGNP
+374 LVIDSDFVSGNP

-434 RSTFGGSIYKRNGSH
+434 RSSFGGSIYKRNGSH

-456 SVAQTIFDNVSAGFP
+456 SVAQTIFENVSAGFP

-482 QKGVDQD
+482 QKGIDQD

-494 DSAISAIGA
+494 DSAISAIGE
-503 VTEASGDAIAAA
+503 VTAASGDLIAAA
-515 RAAYDALS
+515 RASYDALS

-531 KYQVL
+531 KYQQL
-536 ADSEAAYAAIVASMA
+536 ADSEAAYAAIMASMA
-551 PAQEVPAQ
+551 PVQ

>member
-7 KVVDNSTAKK
+7 KVVDNSTAEK
-17 KINRKKLLIILG
+17 KINRKKLFVILG
-29 SVVAAILVV
+29 SVVGAVLVIYV
-38 YIGLSIFFMSHFY
+38 GLSIFFMSHFY
-51 FKTTLNGKSVSGYS
+51 FNATLNGKNVSGYS
-65 ADKVFDSWED
+65 ADKVFDNWED

-91 SELKGSDIDMTLQWD
+91 SELMGSDIDMVLQWD
-106 DTIAKMISKQNGF
+106 DTIARMISKQNGF

-139 DEDKLDTVLDDFSFM
+139 DEDKLDSALDGFPFM
-154 DESKQVMPVDA
+154 DKSKQIDPVDA
-165 TVSEYD
+165 TVSDYD
-171 KDNGYTL
+171 KKDGYTL
-178 VESVPGTAIDKPV
+178 VESVSGTAIDKPV

-196 ETALYG
+196 EKALYG
-202 LADSFQITEGQ
+202 LADTYQITEGN
-213 GYLEPEVSND
+213 GYLAPKIEND
-223 DEKLLAAIDTMNKYA
+223 DEKLLTAIDTMNKYA

-247 SEKETLDIDTFAD
+247 SEKETLDINTFAD
-260 WLSVNDSGKVE
+260 WLSVNDNEKVE
-271 IDEEKVAEYVDGLES
+271 IDEEKVADYVAELGT

-295 ELATSYG
+295 QLATSYG

-312 GWKIDAEAE
+312 GWKIDAET
-321 EAAIIDDIKSGEK
+321 EAAAIVDDIKGGEK
-334 TTRDL
+334 VTRDL

-363 AQHLFLYKNGS
+363 AQHLYLYKNGS
-374 LVVESDFVSGNP
+374 LVIDSEFVSGNP

-399 TYTERNATL
+399 TYTEKDATL

-434 RSTFGGSIYKRNGSH
+434 RSSFGGSIYKRNGSH

-456 SVAQTIFDNVSAGFP
+456 SVAQTIFENVSAGFP

-482 QKGVDQD
+482 QKGIDQD

-494 DSAISAIGA
+494 DSAIDAIGE
-503 VTEASGDAIAAA
+503 VTAASGDLIAAA
-515 RAAYDALS
+515 RASYDALS

-531 KYQVL
+531 KYQQL
-536 ADSEAAYAAIVASMA
+536 ADSEAAYSAIIASMA
-551 PAQEVPAQ
+551 PVQ

>member
-7 KVVDNSTAKK
+7 KVVDNSTAEK
-17 KINRKKLLIILG
+17 KINRKKLFIILG
-29 SVVAAILVV
+29 SVVGAVLVIYV
-38 YIGLSIFFMSHFY
+38 GLSIFFMSHFY
-51 FKTTLNGKSVSGYS
+51 FNTTLNGKNVSGYS
-65 ADKVFDSWED
+65 ADKVFDNWED

-91 SELKGSDIDMTLQWD
+91 SELKGSDIDMVLQWD

-139 DEDKLDTVLDDFSFM
+139 DEDKLDSALDGFPFM
-154 DESKQVMPVDA
+154 DKSKQIDPVDA
-165 TVSEYD
+165 TVSDYD
-171 KDNGYTL
+171 KKDGYTL
-178 VESVPGTAIDKPV
+178 VESVSGTAIDKPV
-191 LKENI
+191 LMENI
-196 ETALYG
+196 EKALYG
-202 LADSFQITEGQ
+202 LADTYQITEGN
-213 GYLEPEVSND
+213 GYLAPKIAND

-247 SEKETLDIDTFAD
+247 SEKETLDINTFAD
-260 WLSVNDSGKVE
+260 WLSVNDNEKAE
-271 IDEEKVAEYVDGLES
+271 IDEEKVADYVAELGT

-295 ELATSYG
+295 QLATSYG

-312 GWKIDAEAE
+312 GWKIDAETEA
-321 EAAIIDDIKSGEK
+321 AAIIDDIKGGEK
-334 TTRDL
+334 VTRDL

-363 AQHLFLYKNGS
+363 AQHLYLYKNGS
-374 LVVESDFVSGNP
+374 LVIDSDFVSGNP

-399 TYTERNATL
+399 TYTERDATL

-434 RSTFGGSIYKRNGSH
+434 RSSFGGSIYKRNGSH

-456 SVAQTIFDNVSAGFP
+456 SVAQTIFENVSAGFP

-482 QKGVDQD
+482 QKGIDQD

-494 DSAISAIGA
+494 DSAIDAIGE
-503 VTEASGDAIAAA
+503 VTAASGDLIAAA
-515 RAAYDALS
+515 RASYDALS

-531 KYQVL
+531 KYQQL
-536 ADSEAAYAAIVASMA
+536 ADSEAAYSAIIASMA
-551 PAQEVPAQ
+551 PVQ